1 MAVWAAAFF
10 FSFQILNENMQ
21 YYKLKTNYKQHNS
34 YSHKEMQHEMEV
46 NNPSWID
53 ADNYQSEF
61 RARKST

>member
-1 MAVWAAAFF
+1 
-10 FSFQILNENMQ
+10 MQ
-21 YYKLKTNYKQHNS
+21 YYKLKTNYKQHNC